1 MQAQQIA
8 ITLKTQVLDR
18 IYAQYGVKAV
28 DLQRAIA
35 HYKLDNDPDVES
47 IKKAKITSKTVSRAL
62 KLLKEL
68 QIKIDLKRVS

>member
-47 IKKAKITSKTVSRAL
+47 IKKANK
-62 KLLKEL
+62 
-68 QIKIDLKRVS
+68 